1 MMRSWSFTL
10 GRWFG
15 VDVRI
20 HAFFLALTGLCFAA
34 SLENTG
40 TLWRGVVLWLL
51 LLLAVVV
58 REFARIIGAA
68 YFGLHIRNILLLPT
82 GGLYA
87 YANPEST
94 ERAVSP
100 GVQTPMAMVGP
111 LANLLFAL
119 IVAGLIAG
127 ATSRVS
133 LIQLPWI
140 TTGHLMRSTVWINLF
155 LGLVNILP
163 AYPMDGGRILLSEF
177 KRSREAASASRA
189 AAGVS
194 QVIAVLIFGAGIAL
208 RMPWLVMAGFF
219 IFIGAQLE
227 DQGTL
232 FQSVVDNVRMKD
244 VMLTEFSTMSPSD
257 TLEDALYKTIHS
269 LQDDF
274 PVVRG
279 VNLVGIVS
287 RQSILDALRADGNGY
302 VQGVMSRAF
311 QVAQPDDSLGA
322 MIRRMTAGRGLALMP
337 VTEGEKIVGIVTL
350 QNLMHSMGLLAEHRK
365 LQRQR

>member
-1 MMRSWSFTL
+1 M
-10 GRWFG
+10 
-15 VDVRI
+15 
-20 HAFFLALTGLCFAA
+20 
-34 SLENTG
+34 
-40 TLWRGVVLWLL
+40 
-51 LLLAVVV
+51 
-58 REFARIIGAA
+58 
-68 YFGLHIRNILLLPT
+68 
-82 GGLYA
+82 
-87 YANPEST
+87 
-94 ERAVSP
+94 
-100 GVQTPMAMVGP
+100 
-111 LANLLFAL
+111 

-127 ATSRVS
+127 TTPYVS
-133 LIQLPWI
+133 LIELPLV
-140 TTGHLMRSTVWINLF
+140 TAAHLMRSTIWLSVF
-155 LGLVNILP
+155 LGVINIVP
-163 AYPMDGGRILLSEF
+163 AYPLDGGRVLLGEF
-177 KRSREAASASRA
+177 KRSREPAQASRA

-194 QVIAVLIFGAGIAL
+194 QALAVLIFVAGIAL
-208 RMPWLVMAGFF
+208 HVPWFVMAGFF

-227 DQGTL
+227 DQGNL

-257 TLEDALYKTIHS
+257 TLEDALFKTIHS

-302 VQGVMSRAF
+302 IQGVMSRAF

-322 MIRRMTAGRGLALMP
+322 MIRRMTAGRGLSLMP
-337 VTEGEKIVGIVTL
+337 VTEGERIVGIVTL